1 MALDYIEGQNR
12 VSDRK
17 FETISTNGVQLRC
30 VVEGEGPLLVLLHGW
45 PQCWYLW
52 RHQIDPLVKAG
63 YRVVVP
69 DQRGFGGSSK
79 PEKLEDYHIRQLCA
93 DVDGIRAALGYDEF
107 IVIGQD
113 WGCLVAW
120 MTALLYP
127 QTCVAV
133 MGLSVPFWR
142 FSDAWVNRPGVEDKF
157 WYMKHFQKPGEAESV
172 LDKDIETSLR
182 TIYWALSAD
191 SPSGTWMSQLESDAD
206 CNLLEVLPK
215 PGTFSAW
222 LSEKDIA
229 YYVEQYQH
237 GGFGPPI
244 NWYRN
249 IPSGSEFLRDKQDL
263 RFKQPAAFAIGELDD
278 VGLYDPDWR
287 KQFADDFDDLRFVE
301 IIEGAGHW
309 LQAEKPEATT
319 TLILKFLGG
328 LNT

>member
-1 MALDYIEGQNR
+1 MAMAGR
-12 VSDRK
+12 T
-17 FETISTNGVQLRC
+17 FETINTNGMALRC
-30 VVEGEGPLLVLLHGW
+30 VVEGEGPLVILLHGW

-52 RHQIDPLVKAG
+52 RHQVDPLVAAG

-69 DQRGFGGSSK
+69 DQRGFGASSK
-79 PEKLEDYHIRQLCA
+79 PPRVEDYHIQQLCA

-127 QTCVAV
+127 QTCAAV

-142 FSDAWVNRPGVEDKF
+142 FSEAWLNRPGAENKF
-157 WYMKHFQKPGEAESV
+157 WYMKYFQTVGLAESI
-172 LDKDIETSLR
+172 LDQDLKKSLS

-191 SPSGTWMSQLESDAD
+191 SPSGTWMGQLDHPDGS
-206 CNLLEVLPK
+206 NLLDVLPA

-222 LSEKDIA
+222 LGEEDLA
-229 YYVEQYQH
+229 YYVAQYEH

-249 IPSGSEFLRDKQDL
+249 IPSGIEFLRDKQDL
-263 RFKQPAAFAIGELDD
+263 RFGQPAAFAIGELDD
-278 VGLYDPDWR
+278 VGLYDPEWR
-287 KQFADDFDDLRFVE
+287 NSFAEDFDDLRFVE
-301 IIEGAGHW
+301 IVKGAGHW
-309 LQAEKPEATT
+309 LQAEQPEATSE
-319 TLILKFLGG
+319 LILRFLRG
-328 LNT
+328 L